1 MKTSVSEA
9 EGMPAARRF
18 CLPSGLEPQKK
29 KPWHISRHKQTHFYK
44 PSIMA
49 LPSKNP
55 CIACGSQLESTPF
68 RASGCLEG
76 VGWGCS
82 HGKVGLLGNFLV
94 LCMWEARARYFFS
107 YQMLMLLACS
117 LLEVR
122 KGRIKPN

>member
-1 MKTSVSEA
+1 MGRQRKDQNPSMKTSVSEA

-49 LPSKNP
+49 VPSKNP

-68 RASGCLEG
+68 RASGCLKE

-82 HGKVGLLGNFLV
+82 HGKGHPGSQCGCVRGQCRGS
-94 LCMWEARARYFFS
+94 RR
-107 YQMLMLLACS
+107 CS
-117 LLEVR
+117 S
-122 KGRIKPN
+122 